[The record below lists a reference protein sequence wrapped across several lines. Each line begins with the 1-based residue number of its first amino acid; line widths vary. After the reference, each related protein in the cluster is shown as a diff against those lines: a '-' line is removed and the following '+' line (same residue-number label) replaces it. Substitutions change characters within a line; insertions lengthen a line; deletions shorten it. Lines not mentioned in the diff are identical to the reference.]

1 MRKGCFELWTSA
13 VRCYKTAFDSCA
25 WQQSLQESCN
35 LQDSL
40 TSGYINAAVLTVQY
54 QGRLKENTMTL
65 KTTLKLTAAAASMAI
80 LAGCATNAALDEVRQ
95 TAESAQA
102 DAAEARSIA
111 TQAQNTANQAQ
122 RDAQA
127 ALQMSEQNREEM
139 NRMFQRSMQK

>member
-1 MRKGCFELWTSA
+1 
-13 VRCYKTAFDSCA
+13 
-25 WQQSLQESCN
+25 
-35 LQDSL
+35 
-40 TSGYINAAVLTVQY
+40 VQY

-65 KTTLKLTAAAASMAI
+65 KTTLKLTAAAASLAL
-80 LAGCATNAALDEVRQ
+80 LAGCATNASVEEVRQ

-127 ALQMSEQNREEM
+127 ALQMSQQNREEM
-139 NRMFQRSMQK
+139 ERMFQRTMQK

>member
-1 MRKGCFELWTSA
+1 
-13 VRCYKTAFDSCA
+13 
-25 WQQSLQESCN
+25 
-35 LQDSL
+35 
-40 TSGYINAAVLTVQY
+40 
-54 QGRLKENTMTL
+54 MTL
-65 KTTLKLTAAAASMAI
+65 KTTLKLSAAAASLVI
-80 LAGCATNAALDEVRQ
+80 LAGCASSGALEEVRM

-127 ALQMSEQNREEM
+127 AMQMSEQNRDEM

>member
-1 MRKGCFELWTSA
+1 
-13 VRCYKTAFDSCA
+13 
-25 WQQSLQESCN
+25 
-35 LQDSL
+35 
-40 TSGYINAAVLTVQY
+40 
-54 QGRLKENTMTL
+54 MTL
-65 KTTLKLTAAAASMAI
+65 KTTLKLTAAAASLAI
-80 LAGCATNAALDEVRQ
+80 LAGCASNAALDEVRQ

-127 ALQMSEQNREEM
+127 ALQMSEQNRDEM